1 MSSRTRSF
9 EAAGGGGR
17 WGFAGMAHPHTAAM
31 NARTTIAGRAEWLVA
46 NSPHAASLVGVA
58 VNALTGPFTARAT
71 GPDAAQIEADRT
83 RFSRQIALP
92 ALQRRAA
99 RSVIVQGEAFILLR
113 VDPDTGALS
122 PELLDPVQVDRM
134 LDRENPDGSRITG
147 GVEFDAFGRRVAYW
161 VRPDPP
167 GVALARMRDPVR
179 VHAADLLHLF
189 DAHWPGQ
196 VRGLSWLAPVLTRLV
211 EIDAL
216 EDAVLARA
224 KTSALFAGFIRDASG
239 EAGGFTGEATPAG
252 GLETGLEP
260 GVLKILGPGQDISF
274 PSVPDADFATDFL
287 KANLRSVAAALGLSY
302 EQVSADLS
310 GTNLSSIR
318 VGLMEHRR
326 RYAELRDSLIIRSLL
341 DPLWMRLHTLAALSG
356 QRPWPAN
363 GDLETAFAVD
373 WTPPGWPAVDPAKET
388 TADVAAVAAGFKS
401 RREVIAARGRD
412 PDQVAAEIAAEGP
425 APGAQTVPGDDDEDD
440 DDDA

>member
-1 MSSRTRSF
+1 MAIRVRSF
-9 EAAGGGGR
+9 EAAGGGSR
-17 WGFAGMAHPHTAAM
+17 WTFAGMANAHSAAM
-31 NARTTIAGRAEWLVA
+31 NARVTIAGRAEWLVA

-58 VNALTGPFTARAT
+58 VNALTGPYTARAI
-71 GPDAAQIEADRT
+71 GAAAAQIEADWT
-83 RFSRQIALP
+83 RFARLIGLP

-99 RSVIVQGEAFILLR
+99 RSVIVQGEAFVLLR
-113 VDPDTGALS
+113 IDPDTGALW
-122 PELLDPVQVDRM
+122 PELLDPVQVARDY
-134 LDRENPDGSRITG
+134 DRENPDGSRIYQ

-167 GVALARMRDPVR
+167 GITLSRVRDPIR
-179 VHAADLLHLF
+179 IDAADVLHIF
-189 DAHWPGQ
+189 EPQWPGQ
-196 VRGLSWLAPVLTRLV
+196 VRGLSWFAPIITRLV

-239 EAGGFTGEATPAG
+239 EAGGFDGERTTDG
-252 GLETGLEP
+252 GLESGLEP
-260 GVLKILGPGQDISF
+260 GVLKILGPQQDITF
-274 PSVPDADFATDFL
+274 PSVPDADFANDFL
-287 KANLRSVAAALGLSY
+287 KANLRSVAAAMGLSY

-326 RYAELRDSLIIRSLL
+326 RYAELRESLIIRGLL

-356 QRPWPAN
+356 RRPWPAN

-388 TADVAAVAAGFKS
+388 AADVAAVAAGFKS

-425 APGAQTVPGDDDEDD
+425 APTAQINPEPDEDD